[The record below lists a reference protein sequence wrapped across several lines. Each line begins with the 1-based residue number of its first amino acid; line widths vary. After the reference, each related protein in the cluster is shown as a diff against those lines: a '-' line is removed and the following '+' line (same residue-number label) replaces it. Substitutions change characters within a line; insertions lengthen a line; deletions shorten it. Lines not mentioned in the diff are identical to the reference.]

1 MEEERRGQIFPSK
14 IKDWKIIDNLREDIQ
29 FYKNWCMKKKKKNHS
44 DQFVSFSSENLAP
57 SVLSMNISFLLLP
70 ILSLLSFLKL

>member
-1 MEEERRGQIFPSK
+1 MYEKE
-14 IKDWKIIDNLREDIQ
+14 
-29 FYKNWCMKKKKKNHS
+29 KKYHT

-57 SVLSMNISFLLLP
+57 SVLSMIISFLLLP